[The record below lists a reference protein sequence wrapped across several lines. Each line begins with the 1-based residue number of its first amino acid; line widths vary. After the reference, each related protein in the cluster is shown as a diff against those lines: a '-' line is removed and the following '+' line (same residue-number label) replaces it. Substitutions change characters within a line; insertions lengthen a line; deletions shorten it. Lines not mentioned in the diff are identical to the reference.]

1 MPISY
6 KVVDLFLWQE
16 EIQIQHPSIPRNF
29 PSFCG
34 QATAVGLDLN
44 RGPLRVAIIR
54 NKRCIPGKTDCG
66 WEFRITK
73 SRVKLVH
80 ESSPVVYELRTVR
93 QAARADLGMSW
104 LSQRNQ
110 TVCYE
115 TVQLRPKMGVC

>member
-44 RGPLRVAIIR
+44 RRPLRSTAPGWRSSATSVA
-54 NKRCIPGKTDCG
+54 
-66 WEFRITK
+66 
-73 SRVKLVH
+73 
-80 ESSPVVYELRTVR
+80 SPERLIAV
-93 QAARADLGMSW
+93 GNFGS
-104 LSQRNQ
+104 RNQ
-110 TVCYE
+110 
-115 TVQLRPKMGVC
+115 G

>member
-34 QATAVGLDLN
+34 QSTAVGLDLN
-44 RGPLRVAIIR
+44 RRPLRSTATGGDHPQQALDP
-54 NKRCIPGKTDCG
+54 KKTDCG

-73 SRVKLVH
+73 SRVNLVH
-80 ESSPVVYELRTVR
+80 ESSPVVY
-93 QAARADLGMSW
+93 DLSPTIYW
-104 LSQRNQ
+104 I
-110 TVCYE
+110 
-115 TVQLRPKMGVC
+115 

>member
-44 RGPLRVAIIR
+44 RRPLRSTAPRVAIIR

-73 SRVKLVH
+73 SREKLVP
-80 ESSPVVYELRTVR
+80 ESSPLVH
-93 QAARADLGMSW
+93 DLSPTLTGSKSR
-104 LSQRNQ
+104 L
-110 TVCYE
+110 TLE
-115 TVQLRPKMGVC
+115 